1 MRERN
6 VAVVGGGI
14 FGVSAAIE
22 LARAGMPV
30 ALFERAGDLL
40 RGSSAINQYRLHRG
54 YHYPRSP
61 ETASACHNSE
71 ADFVAE
77 YRAAVI
83 EGIAHH
89 YCIARERTRTSA
101 EAFLAFCAAQGLEHR
116 RTRPSFV
123 RPQAIALSVEVR
135 ERLFDVDTLRAIC
148 WERLRSLPVDVHL
161 GVNATPTMLRGFQR
175 VVVATYSRV
184 NEFLTEHP
192 AAQEEYQ
199 FELCEKPVVRLPA
212 PFARHSVVIMDGP
225 FMCIDPFGQSDLF
238 VLGNVVHA
246 IHASHVGLVPA
257 FDGPFAALLDRGVVA
272 NPPMTAFPSFVSS
285 ASEFFEGIEQAEHVG
300 SMFTIRSVPAYKD
313 ATDERPTLVRR
324 HDDRLF
330 SIFSG
335 KIGTC
340 VAAAR
345 VLRVMLTGESAP
357 DATVGATPADPTSV
371 ALGE

>member
-1 MRERN
+1 MRTRD
-6 VAVVGGGI
+6 VAIVGGGI

-22 LARAGMPV
+22 LARAGITV
-30 ALFERAGDLL
+30 ALFERADDLL
-40 RGSSAINQYRLHRG
+40 RGTTAINQYRLHRG

-61 ETASACHNSE
+61 ETASACHRSE
-71 ADFVAE
+71 ADFAAE
-77 YRAAVI
+77 FHAAVV
-83 EGIAHH
+83 EGVAHH

-101 EAFLAFCAAQGLEHR
+101 ETFLAFCDAQGLEHR
-116 RTRPSFV
+116 PMRPSFV
-123 RPQAIALSVEVR
+123 RPEAIALSVEVR
-135 ERLFDVDTLRAIC
+135 ERLFDVDTLRAVC
-148 WERLRSLPVDVHL
+148 WERLRLLPVDVHL
-161 GVNATPTMLRGFQR
+161 GVDATQAMLRGFPR

-184 NEFLTEHP
+184 NQFLTDHP
-192 AAQEEYQ
+192 AGRQEYQ

-212 PFARHSVVIMDGP
+212 TFARHSVVIMDGP
-225 FMCIDPFGQSDLF
+225 FMCIDPLGRSDLF

-246 IHASHVGLVPA
+246 IHASHVGVLPA
-257 FDGPFAALLDRGVVA
+257 FDGPLMALLDRGVVA
-272 NPPMTAFPSFVSS
+272 DPPVTAFPKFISS
-285 ASEFFEGIEQAEHVG
+285 ASEFFDGIEEAVHVG

-340 VAAAR
+340 VGAAR
-345 VLRVMLTGESAP
+345 ALKSMLTGAATA
-357 DATVGATPADPTSV
+357 DAAVGVVPADATSV